1 MKSTRKY
8 LSLMLALLMIL
19 GMTAAL
25 AEPVTDMAD
34 REVTLKEPAK
44 RVVALTAGDVEILYA
59 IGAGDTLVG
68 RGEYCNYPA
77 EVLEV
82 PSVQSGMET
91 NLEQII
97 ALKPDLVIM
106 AKMAQPK
113 EQADAL
119 VEAGIPVAVTD
130 AADIAG
136 TYKAIELIGTL
147 TGKQEQA
154 AAVVAD
160 MQTRFDALREKVAGA
175 QAQQTVYFEVSPL
188 QYGLWTA
195 GQNTFMQEIAQV
207 LGLKNTF
214 EDVSGWAEV
223 SQEQV
228 LARDP
233 DYIVTVAMYFG
244 EGPTPQEEIVARAG
258 WDKLKAVQNNHVI
271 LLDSDEISR
280 PGPRL
285 IDAAEQLYEMVY
297 GEQQVQPA
305 A

>member
-160 MQTRFDALREKVAGA
+160 MQIRFDALREKVAGA
-175 QAQQTVYFEVSPL
+175 QAEQTVYFEVSPL

>member
-1 MKSTRKY
+1 M
-8 LSLMLALLMIL
+8 
-19 GMTAAL
+19 
-25 AEPVTDMAD
+25 
-34 REVTLKEPAK
+34 
-44 RVVALTAGDVEILYA
+44 
-59 IGAGDTLVG
+59 
-68 RGEYCNYPA
+68 
-77 EVLEV
+77 

-160 MQTRFDALREKVAGA
+160 MQIRFDALREKVAGA
-175 QAQQTVYFEVSPL
+175 QAEQTVYFEVSPL

-207 LGLKNTF
+207 LGLKNAF

>member
-1 MKSTRKY
+1 MKMYHKY
-8 LSLMLALLMIL
+8 LSLMLALLMML
-19 GMTAAL
+19 GTTAAL
-25 AEPVTDMAD
+25 GEAMTDMAD
-34 REVTLKEPAK
+34 RQVTLKEPAK

-91 NLEQII
+91 NLEQIV

-106 AKMAQPK
+106 AKMAQPQ
-113 EQADAL
+113 EQVDAL
-119 VEAGIPVAVTD
+119 EKAGISVAATD

-136 TYKAIELIGTL
+136 TYKAIELIGAL
-147 TGKQEQA
+147 TGKADEA
-154 AAVVAD
+154 KAVVAD
-160 MQTRFDALREKVAGA
+160 MQARFDALSAKAA
-175 QAQQTVYFEVSPL
+175 DKQAQQSVYFEVSPL
-188 QYGLWTA
+188 EFGLWTA
-195 GQNTFMQEIAQV
+195 GQNTFMQEIAQA
-207 LGLKNTF
+207 LHLKNAF
-214 EDVSGWAEV
+214 EDITGWAEV

-244 EGPTPQEEIVARAG
+244 EGPTPVEEIMGRAG
-258 WDKLKAVQNNHVI
+258 WDKLKAVQNAQVI

-285 IDAAEQLYEMVY
+285 IDAAEHLYELVY

>member
-1 MKSTRKY
+1 MYHKY
-8 LSLMLALLMIL
+8 LSLMLALLMML
-19 GMTAAL
+19 GTTAAL
-25 AEPVTDMAD
+25 GEAMTDMAD
-34 REVTLKEPAK
+34 RQVTLKEPAK

-91 NLEQII
+91 NLEQIV

-106 AKMAQPK
+106 AKMAQPQ
-113 EQADAL
+113 EQVDAL
-119 VEAGIPVAVTD
+119 EKAGISVAVTD

-136 TYKAIELIGTL
+136 TYKAIELIGAL
-147 TGKQEQA
+147 TGKADEA
-154 AAVVAD
+154 KAVVAD
-160 MQTRFDALREKVAGA
+160 MQARFDALSAKAA
-175 QAQQTVYFEVSPL
+175 DKQAQQSVYFEVSPL
-188 QYGLWTA
+188 EFGLWTA
-195 GQNTFMQEIAQV
+195 GQNTFMQEIAQA
-207 LGLKNTF
+207 LHLKNAF
-214 EDVSGWAEV
+214 EDITGWAEV

-244 EGPTPQEEIVARAG
+244 EGPTPVEEIMGRAG
-258 WDKLKAVQNNHVI
+258 WDKLKAVSNGQVI

-285 IDAAEQLYEMVY
+285 IDAAEHLYELVY

>member
-1 MKSTRKY
+1 MKMYHKY
-8 LSLMLALLMIL
+8 LSLMLALLMML
-19 GMTAAL
+19 GTTAAL
-25 AEPVTDMAD
+25 GEAMTDMAD
-34 REVTLKEPAK
+34 RQVTLKEPAK

-91 NLEQII
+91 NLEQIV

-106 AKMAQPK
+106 AKMAQPQ
-113 EQADAL
+113 EQVDAL
-119 VEAGIPVAVTD
+119 EKAGISVAVTD

-136 TYKAIELIGTL
+136 TYKAIELIGAL
-147 TGKQEQA
+147 TGKADEA
-154 AAVVAD
+154 KAVVAD
-160 MQTRFDALREKVAGA
+160 MQARFDALSAKAA
-175 QAQQTVYFEVSPL
+175 DKQAQQSVYFEVSPL
-188 QYGLWTA
+188 EFGLWTA
-195 GQNTFMQEIAQV
+195 GQNTFMQEIAQA
-207 LGLKNTF
+207 LHLKNAF
-214 EDVSGWAEV
+214 EDITGWAEV

-244 EGPTPQEEIVARAG
+244 EGPTPVEEIMGRAG
-258 WDKLKAVQNNHVI
+258 WDKLKAVSNGQVI

-285 IDAAEQLYEMVY
+285 IDAAEHLYELVY

>member
-59 IGAGDTLVG
+59 IGAGNTLVG

-160 MQTRFDALREKVAGA
+160 MQIRFDALREKVAGA
-175 QAQQTVYFEVSPL
+175 QAEQTVYFEVSPL

-207 LGLKNTF
+207 LGLKNAF

-244 EGPTPQEEIVARAG
+244 EGPTPEEEIVARAG

-285 IDAAEQLYEMVY
+285 IDAAEHLYEMVY

>member
-1 MKSTRKY
+1 
-8 LSLMLALLMIL
+8 
-19 GMTAAL
+19 
-25 AEPVTDMAD
+25 
-34 REVTLKEPAK
+34 
-44 RVVALTAGDVEILYA
+44 
-59 IGAGDTLVG
+59 LVG

-160 MQTRFDALREKVAGA
+160 MQIRFDALREKVAGT
-175 QAQQTVYFEVSPL
+175 QAEQTVYFEVSPL

-207 LGLKNTF
+207 LGLKNAF

-285 IDAAEQLYEMVY
+285 IDAAEHLYEMVY

>member
-8 LSLMLALLMIL
+8 LSLMLALLMML

-160 MQTRFDALREKVAGA
+160 MQIRFDALREKVAGA

>member
-8 LSLMLALLMIL
+8 LSLMLALLMML

-160 MQTRFDALREKVAGA
+160 MQARFDALREKVAGA

-207 LGLKNTF
+207 LGLKNAF

-244 EGPTPQEEIVARAG
+244 EGPTPEEEIVARAG

-285 IDAAEQLYEMVY
+285 IDAAEHLYEMVY

>member
-1 MKSTRKY
+1 MKMYRKY
-8 LSLMLALLMIL
+8 LSLMLALLMML
-19 GMTAAL
+19 GTTAAL
-25 AEPVTDMAD
+25 GEAMTDMAD
-34 REVTLKEPAK
+34 RQVTLKEPAK

-91 NLEQII
+91 NLEQIV

-106 AKMAQPK
+106 AKMAQPQ
-113 EQADAL
+113 EQVDAL
-119 VEAGIPVAVTD
+119 EKAGISVAATD

-136 TYKAIELIGTL
+136 TYKAIELIGAL
-147 TGKQEQA
+147 TGKADEA
-154 AAVVAD
+154 KAVVAD
-160 MQTRFDALREKVAGA
+160 MQARFDALSAKAA
-175 QAQQTVYFEVSPL
+175 DKQAQQSVYFEVSPL
-188 QYGLWTA
+188 EFGLWTA
-195 GQNTFMQEIAQV
+195 GQNTFMQEIAQA
-207 LGLKNTF
+207 LHLKNAF
-214 EDVSGWAEV
+214 EDITGWAEV

-244 EGPTPQEEIVARAG
+244 EGPTPVEEIMGRAG
-258 WDKLKAVQNNHVI
+258 WDKLKAVQNAQVI

-285 IDAAEQLYEMVY
+285 IDAAEHLYELVY

>member
-8 LSLMLALLMIL
+8 LSLMLALLMML

-160 MQTRFDALREKVAGA
+160 MQIRFDALREKVAGA
-175 QAQQTVYFEVSPL
+175 QAEQTVYFEVSPL

-207 LGLKNTF
+207 LGLKNAF

-244 EGPTPQEEIVARAG
+244 EGPTPEEEIVARAG

-285 IDAAEQLYEMVY
+285 IDAAEHLYEMVY

>member
-59 IGAGDTLVG
+59 IGAGVTLVG

-160 MQTRFDALREKVAGA
+160 MQIRFDALREKVAGA
-175 QAQQTVYFEVSPL
+175 QAEQTVYFEVSPL

-207 LGLKNTF
+207 LGLKNAF

-244 EGPTPQEEIVARAG
+244 EGPTPEEEIVARAG

-285 IDAAEQLYEMVY
+285 IDAAEHLYEMVY

>member
-160 MQTRFDALREKVAGA
+160 MQIRFDALREKVAGA
-175 QAQQTVYFEVSPL
+175 QAEQTVYFEVSPL

-207 LGLKNTF
+207 LGLKNAF

-244 EGPTPQEEIVARAG
+244 EGPTPEEEIVARAG

>member
-8 LSLMLALLMIL
+8 LSLMLALLMML

-160 MQTRFDALREKVAGA
+160 MQIRFDALREKVAGT
-175 QAQQTVYFEVSPL
+175 QAEQTVYFEVSPL

-207 LGLKNTF
+207 LGLKNAF

-285 IDAAEQLYEMVY
+285 IDAAEHLYEMVY

>member
-1 MKSTRKY
+1 MKMYRKY
-8 LSLMLALLMIL
+8 LSLMLALLMML
-19 GMTAAL
+19 GTTAAL
-25 AEPVTDMAD
+25 GEAMTDMAD
-34 REVTLKEPAK
+34 RQVTLKEPAK

-91 NLEQII
+91 NLEQIV

-106 AKMAQPK
+106 AKMAQPQ
-113 EQADAL
+113 EQVDAL
-119 VEAGIPVAVTD
+119 EKAGISVAVTD

-136 TYKAIELIGTL
+136 TYKAIELIGAL
-147 TGKQEQA
+147 TGKADEA
-154 AAVVAD
+154 KAVVAD
-160 MQTRFDALREKVAGA
+160 MQARFDALSAKAA
-175 QAQQTVYFEVSPL
+175 DKQAQQSVYFEVSPL
-188 QYGLWTA
+188 EFGLWTA
-195 GQNTFMQEIAQV
+195 GQNTFMQEIAQA
-207 LGLKNTF
+207 LHLKNAF
-214 EDVSGWAEV
+214 EDITGWAEV

-244 EGPTPQEEIVARAG
+244 EGPTPVEEIMGRAG
-258 WDKLKAVQNNHVI
+258 WDKLKAVQNAQVI

-285 IDAAEQLYEMVY
+285 IDAAEHLYELVY

>member
-8 LSLMLALLMIL
+8 LSLMLALLMML

-160 MQTRFDALREKVAGA
+160 MQIRFDALREKVAGA

-207 LGLKNTF
+207 LGLKNAF

-285 IDAAEQLYEMVY
+285 IDAAEHLYEMVY

>member
-8 LSLMLALLMIL
+8 LSLMLALLMML

-160 MQTRFDALREKVAGA
+160 MQIRFDALREKVAGA
-175 QAQQTVYFEVSPL
+175 QAEQTVYFEVSPL

-207 LGLKNTF
+207 LGLKNAF

-285 IDAAEQLYEMVY
+285 IDAAEHLYEMVY

>member
-160 MQTRFDALREKVAGA
+160 MQIRFDALREKVAGA
-175 QAQQTVYFEVSPL
+175 QAEQTVYFEVSPL

-207 LGLKNTF
+207 LGLKNAF

-244 EGPTPQEEIVARAG
+244 EGPTPVEEIMGRAG
-258 WDKLKAVQNNHVI
+258 WDKLKAVQNAQVI

-285 IDAAEQLYEMVY
+285 IDAAEHLYELVY